1 MSPAPETVL
10 ARVRE
15 VVGTG
20 GVERLDPGAVR
31 LLLGEL
37 LFDGQGVPDW
47 HDRAA
52 CRAVDREL
60 FFADPRSREQIIAA
74 KQICDG
80 CPVRSACLADVLAWE
95 RPAYRYGV
103 VGGFSAEERR
113 RLWRELRRRQA
124 PEGGAAA

>member
-37 LFDGQGVPDW
+37 LFDGQGVPEW
-47 HDRAA
+47 HDQAA
-52 CRAVDREL
+52 CRDAEREL
-60 FFADPRSREQIIAA
+60 FFSDPRSREQIDAA
-74 KQICDG
+74 KQICAG
-80 CPVRSACLADVLAWE
+80 CPGRTECLADVLAWE

-103 VGGFSAEERR
+103 VGGLSAEERR
-113 RLWRELRRRQA
+113 RLWRELRRHA
-124 PEGGAAA
+124 SEGGAAA